1 LIINLGNNA
10 IEAIAA
16 LTSQQ
21 RVEDQ
26 ASNEDTNISV
36 VGKVTFATA
45 NQTMTMTMTMTQA
58 NKLQIEGASI
68 G

>member
-45 NQTMTMTMTMTQA
+45 NQTMTMTQA